1 MPATDRSENDPLRL
15 ADDLAIRNL
24 TARLAHL
31 ADETGPEDL
40 DEYISL
46 FTNDASWGPPGR
58 EHKGR
63 TEILQGARERRL
75 NGQQGPGTDTRHIV
89 TTQAIRF
96 EGLDAAVSDA
106 YFVIMAQT
114 KTHPTIR
121 LVGAYHDLLRR
132 EDGVWRLASRQ
143 ITVG

>member
-1 MPATDRSENDPLRL
+1 MPVTDRIENEALRP

-24 TARLAHL
+24 VARLAHL
-31 ADETGPEDL
+31 ADESGPEDL

-46 FTNDASWGPPGR
+46 FTEDASWGPPGQ

-63 TEILQGARERRL
+63 TEILQGARARRL

-96 EGLDAAVSDA
+96 EGPDTAVSDA
-106 YFVIMAQT
+106 YFMILAQT
-114 KTHPTIR
+114 RTSPTLR
-121 LVGAYHDLLRR
+121 LVGLYHDFLRR

-143 ITVG
+143 ITMG